1 MNYSKYIDE
10 LYQRQNINADV
21 TQQNLVPRAFYES
34 LVLGVDKVIKE
45 NPDATLNELR
55 ECLIKE
61 SKIEEKIRDFCLI
74 KKNAPGMVVSLGTKN
89 YQHSFYAGNREEVIA
104 TNNGN
109 IPNID
114 PMTNDTI
121 FDLASTTKLFTGI
134 AVLKLVEMGELNI
147 NDDVVKYAPQFENLK
162 GITIFDLLSY
172 KPLGTEKRVDS
183 AKSKEEAESILFT
196 AAPKT
201 LNYGETSYNDFA
213 SMALKYVVEKVTSM
227 DYYSFLKYY
236 ILDPLQMSDTL
247 VKIDDDRIKRVAS
260 TNSDVRIY
268 KDGNIVERNYIN
280 KGVSSDDKA
289 RVLGQPEGNLS
300 GHAGLFSTSKDM
312 EKLANA
318 LITTSIIGAHL
329 RDEMA
334 KNRTGYLYTKKD
346 GSNSATQYLGMLC
359 YSKNP
364 ILSLS
369 EVHHPLSG
377 NSLAAAGWSGTQF
390 TIDPV
395 NEINLF
401 MGSNRSHNR
410 VTINSDSSKVLV
422 KENGERVVTLPSGRE
437 VIDASRYAY
446 DRDDAVIHP
455 GVELAFKLKIL
466 EDILGIKDLEKE
478 NKETHIR

>member
-1 MNYSKYIDE
+1 MLK
-10 LYQRQNINADV
+10 
-21 TQQNLVPRAFYES
+21 PR
-34 LVLGVDKVIKE
+34 LL
-45 NPDATLNELR
+45 
-55 ECLIKE
+55 
-61 SKIEEKIRDFCLI
+61 
-74 KKNAPGMVVSLGTKN
+74 
-89 YQHSFYAGNREEVIA
+89 
-104 TNNGN
+104 
-109 IPNID
+109 
-114 PMTNDTI
+114 
-121 FDLASTTKLFTGI
+121 
-134 AVLKLVEMGELNI
+134 
-147 NDDVVKYAPQFENLK
+147 DVVF
-162 GITIFDLLSY
+162 I
-172 KPLGTEKRVDS
+172 
-183 AKSKEEAESILFT
+183 
-196 AAPKT
+196 
-201 LNYGETSYNDFA
+201 YGETSYNDFA
-213 SMALKYVVEKVTSM
+213 SMTLKYVVEKVTGM

-236 ILDPLQMSDTL
+236 ILDPLEMDDTL

-346 GSNSATQYLGMLC
+346 GSKSATQYLGMLC

-390 TIDPV
+390 TVDPV

-410 VTINSDSSKVLV
+410 VTINSDPSKVFV
-422 KENGERVVTLPSGRE
+422 KDNGERVVTLPSGRE

-466 EDILGIKDLEKE
+466 EDMLEVKDLEKE
-478 NKETHIR
+478 ENSSIIR